1 MEAIE
6 CCSSQVFK
14 LVIELSVSITRHWL
28 AHVQAKSL
36 YTVNSLR
43 VPNLD
48 HRHITP

>member
-6 CCSSQVFK
+6 CCPSQGFK

-36 YTVNSLR
+36 YTVKLFES
-43 VPNLD
+43 P
-48 HRHITP
+48 